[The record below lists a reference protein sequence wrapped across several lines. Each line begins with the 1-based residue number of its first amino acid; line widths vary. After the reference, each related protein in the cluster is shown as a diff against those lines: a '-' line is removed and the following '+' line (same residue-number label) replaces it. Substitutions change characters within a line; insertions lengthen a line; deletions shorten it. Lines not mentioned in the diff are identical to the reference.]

1 MVHLNGTGKGHV
13 RMTGGSGRGAGL
25 GQALRVPEFRAL
37 WAAELVSV
45 TGDQLARVGLS
56 VLVFGRTGSAVWAA
70 ATYALTFLPALV
82 GGVLLGRL
90 ADRHP
95 RRQVMIVCDLVRAL
109 LVALMVLPAT
119 PLPLLCALL
128 VAVVLLAPLHTAAQ
142 GALLPDVVPG
152 RAFEAALAVRHVTGQ
167 AAQVGGFAVG
177 GLLVATL
184 SPAAALALNAVS
196 FVVSALV
203 VRFRVAERPVPAGA
217 VPARPAPSWW
227 ADAHEG
233 LRTVLG
239 DGRRRVLACAAWL
252 TGCFVL
258 PEALAVPYVQQL
270 GLDTAAAGLLMA
282 ADPAG
287 SVLGAWLF
295 TRFVPE
301 RRRRRAIGP
310 LAVAAALPLGLCGTA
325 PGFGATLVLWGIAG
339 ACATAC
345 LVQSQA
351 EFVRVTP
358 VGLRGRAIGVAAAGL
373 VGVQGIA
380 MLLGGVA
387 AQIWGSRGAV
397 ALCGAI
403 GTALALAVTWAHLRT
418 PVAGGALAVRA
429 GVVPVEG

>member
-1 MVHLNGTGKGHV
+1 M
-13 RMTGGSGRGAGL
+13 
-25 GQALRVPEFRAL
+25 
-37 WAAELVSV
+37 
-45 TGDQLARVGLS
+45 
-56 VLVFGRTGSAVWAA
+56 
-70 ATYALTFLPALV
+70 
-82 GGVLLGRL
+82 
-90 ADRHP
+90 
-95 RRQVMIVCDLVRAL
+95 
-109 LVALMVLPAT
+109 
-119 PLPLLCALL
+119 
-128 VAVVLLAPLHTAAQ
+128 
-142 GALLPDVVPG
+142 
-152 RAFEAALAVRHVTGQ
+152 
-167 AAQVGGFAVG
+167 
-177 GLLVATL
+177 
-184 SPAAALALNAVS
+184 
-196 FVVSALV
+196 
-203 VRFRVAERPVPAGA
+203 
-217 VPARPAPSWW
+217 
-227 ADAHEG
+227 
-233 LRTVLG
+233 
-239 DGRRRVLACAAWL
+239 
-252 TGCFVL
+252 GCFVL

-301 RRRRRAIGP
+301 RLRRRAIGP

-373 VGVQGIA
+373 VGAQGVA

-397 ALCGAI
+397 ALCGAL
-403 GTALALAVTWAHLRT
+403 GMALALAVTRAHLRT
-418 PVAGGALAVRA
+418 PVAGDALAARA